1 MPNQKLYPQNGPLI
15 IAEIGGNHGGS
26 LDLAKNMVDAALAV
40 GGRAVKFQTY
50 RMEAFVTP
58 DHPAYDEFSPEA
70 LSYNQFR
77 ELSTYCHERG
87 AVFLS
92 TPFDLESADLLDELD
107 VPAFKIASGD
117 LTFISLLQHVAK
129 KGKPILLSTGGAQ
142 WGDIDRAV
150 DAIRTNG
157 DPHLTLLH
165 CTAAYPAPDSE
176 ANLRIIPRLKERYG
190 VNVGFS
196 DHTLGVDVALAAIGL
211 GATVIEKHFSTNQT
225 LPGGDNEMSI
235 LPLELGHLVEA
246 SQRIWT
252 ALGSDIREPT
262 AAELKLLPNLR
273 RSLSLARDM
282 AKGEAISTGDLAAI
296 RPGTGI
302 PPYEISSLV
311 GRRLNQGL
319 PAFHIIQLDDL
330 EP

>member
-107 VPAFKIASGD
+107 EI
-117 LTFISLLQHVAK
+117 K
-129 KGKPILLSTGGAQ
+129 KQDDILRKLVKLPPI
-142 WGDIDRAV
+142 
-150 DAIRTNG
+150 
-157 DPHLTLLH
+157 H
-165 CTAAYPAPDSE
+165 E
-176 ANLRIIPRLKERYG
+176 
-190 VNVGFS
+190 
-196 DHTLGVDVALAAIGL
+196 
-211 GATVIEKHFSTNQT
+211 
-225 LPGGDNEMSI
+225 
-235 LPLELGHLVEA
+235 
-246 SQRIWT
+246 
-252 ALGSDIREPT
+252 DIRKMGFGGTHSKPESGT
-262 AAELKLLPNLR
+262 LI
-273 RSLSLARDM
+273 
-282 AKGEAISTGDLAAI
+282 ISCRVIL
-296 RPGTGI
+296 
-302 PPYEISSLV
+302 
-311 GRRLNQGL
+311 
-319 PAFHIIQLDDL
+319 
-330 EP
+330 